1 MGRRRGLL
9 VVVVVVV
16 VVVRGICIFRRGGN
30 GWVVCGKVGIGG
42 GGFGQGGV
50 HGASRSRRGS
60 RLPWEG
66 RGATRA
72 ETSIVD
78 RGTIRA
84 AKSGWRLLNFRDW
97 RVARVGLS
105 GAAIEDRGPRARR
118 RRRQRPAR
126 PDDARLGR
134 VSSDERVVG
143 RVRDAPL
150 FASSPASSPADSSAA
165 CRRASSAAFRPV
177 ASSPRAFSSS
187 LSCATVI
194 VLGSVIVK
202 DGSVVVSGRLR
213 RDECPAPALFKGKPS
228 QTRVGRVKG
237 NLNPHPAGVRVIS
250 SRVYLVFLPIFAK
263 SCQERHTSKEH
274 LDRTMR
280 YFPTSE
286 PSGSDLDPDFF
297 VCFGFVR
304 TAHVCHGDGVIPTN
318 S

>member
-1 MGRRRGLL
+1 MGEVGS
-9 VVVVVVV
+9 
-16 VVVRGICIFRRGGN
+16 VRA
-30 GWVVCGKVGIGG
+30 
-42 GGFGQGGV
+42 GFKGGV

-60 RLPWEG
+60 RLSRER
-66 RGATRA
+66 RGGTRA

-84 AKSGWRLLNFRDW
+84 AKSGWRLFNFRDW
-97 RVARVGLS
+97 RVARAGLS
-105 GAAIEDRGPRARR
+105 GAAVEDRGPRARR

-126 PDDARLGR
+126 PDDAPLGR
-134 VSSDERVVG
+134 VSSDERVAG

-213 RDECPAPALFKGKPS
+213 RDECPAPALF
-228 QTRVGRVKG
+228 
-237 NLNPHPAGVRVIS
+237 
-250 SRVYLVFLPIFAK
+250 
-263 SCQERHTSKEH
+263 SKENQVK
-274 LDRTMR
+274 RG
-280 YFPTSE
+280 SE
-286 PSGSDLDPDFF
+286 GLK
-297 VCFGFVR
+297 G
-304 TAHVCHGDGVIPTN
+304 I
-318 S
+318 